1 MRLYEGLRVVEFTT
15 NIAGPTIGRWL
26 AEYGADVIHVER
38 PVYGDDSR
46 GYPPMFDG
54 VSAQYHTLN
63 HGKKS
68 LVLDLKDPEGLKIA
82 KELCKTADIVL
93 ESNRPGAMDRLG
105 LGYEALREINPR
117 LIYGSI
123 SAWGHKG
130 PYADRPGYDVI
141 AQGASGMMCYNG
153 DDNTGPVKVFCEIGD
168 YGAATSGFGA
178 INAALYYRERT
189 GLGQYVDISLVKTL
203 ASMAVKLDDQR
214 IYHRETKKTGSQ
226 GSNLLCPYGTF
237 RCPDGKYIIIA
248 CSNNSLT
255 FRFFRL
261 IGRPELC
268 EDPRFASNMKRLEN
282 TEILMPVLY
291 EWLEKMGT
299 AANAEKALLSA
310 GLPCS
315 RVYTYEDVDQDPH
328 YNEAGWFA
336 DIPMPEGMA
345 LRTRRLVGSP
355 FEFSADKP
363 EYKPLEGFGCGNY
376 EILGQ
381 LGYSKEQVDQL
392 ETRWAEAVKKS

>member
-1 MRLYEGLRVVEFTT
+1 
-15 NIAGPTIGRWL
+15 
-26 AEYGADVIHVER
+26 
-38 PVYGDDSR
+38 
-46 GYPPMFDG
+46 MFDG

-63 HGKKS
+63 HSKKS

-141 AQGASGMMCYNG
+141 AQGASGMMYYNG

-178 INAALYYRERT
+178 NNAALYYRERT

-255 FRFFRL
+255 FRL
-261 IGRPELC
+261 LPPHRP
-268 EDPRFASNMKRLEN
+268 S
-282 TEILMPVLY
+282 
-291 EWLEKMGT
+291 
-299 AANAEKALLSA
+299 
-310 GLPCS
+310 
-315 RVYTYEDVDQDPH
+315 
-328 YNEAGWFA
+328 
-336 DIPMPEGMA
+336 
-345 LRTRRLVGSP
+345 
-355 FEFSADKP
+355 
-363 EYKPLEGFGCGNY
+363 
-376 EILGQ
+376 
-381 LGYSKEQVDQL
+381 
-392 ETRWAEAVKKS
+392 